1 MKSSFSTFQGESM
14 EFSAEN
20 METESE
26 GENESEDI
34 KPASKTCELVEIF
47 FNGQSNPIF
56 VFQHP
61 TGIGFY
67 TRMVVRAL
75 QTPVNG
81 KQRYSIRLRYEYE

>member
-1 MKSSFSTFQGESM
+1 M

-20 METESE
+20 MESESE
-26 GENESEDI
+26 LENEVENI
-34 KPASKTCELVEIF
+34 KPVSKTCELVEIF
-47 FNGQSNPIF
+47 YNGQSNPIF

-67 TRMVVRAL
+67 TRMVVRLL

-81 KQRYSIRLRYEYE
+81 KDRYSIRLRYE